1 MRMLKTELMSHKAFF
16 HFLPFSFVLRFC
28 CPVLV
33 VGLVVVVSVVV
44 VVVVV
49 VVAAHARY
57 VFFDI
62 VGPASTRSSL
72 FASCFVS
79 RAQAGIPE
87 GCFVSELVLV

>member
-1 MRMLKTELMSHKAFF
+1 M
-16 HFLPFSFVLRFC
+16 
-28 CPVLV
+28 LV
-33 VGLVVVVSVVV
+33 VGLVAVVGA

-57 VFFDI
+57 VFVDI

-79 RAQAGIPE
+79 RA
-87 GCFVSELVLV
+87 

>member
-1 MRMLKTELMSHKAFF
+1 MRLLKSKLMSHEAFF
-16 HFLPFSFVLRFC
+16 PFFPFSFILCLC

-33 VGLVVVVSVVV
+33 VGLVAVVGA

-49 VVAAHARY
+49 VVAAAHARY
-57 VFFDI
+57 VFVDI

-87 GCFVSELVLV
+87 GCLVSPLVLV

>member
-1 MRMLKTELMSHKAFF
+1 MRLLKTKLMSHEAFF
-16 HFLPFSFVLRFC
+16 HFCPFSFILCFC

-49 VVAAHARY
+49 VATHARY
-57 VFFDI
+57 VFVDI

-79 RAQAGIPE
+79 RAQAGIPH
-87 GCFVSELVLV
+87 GCFVSPLVLV